1 MDAIIEDVRILSDKT
16 YTDSRGTTFE
26 WFGEGDIHLESIFR
40 KKINRVLIS
49 KSIKGCVRG
58 IHFTERS
65 RGQYKLIT
73 CISGSIEDYYID
85 LRPESKTF
93 GKCGSVTLSG
103 LDGKSVLIPP
113 GIGHA
118 YQSIQK
124 DTIVS
129 YLLNDNYSS
138 EFESSIRPVGA
149 GSPIDFSMEPTEISI
164 RDLNSITFSDFLSNL
179 QK

>member
-1 MDAIIEDVRILSDKT
+1 MDAIIEDVRILSDNT

-26 WFGEGDIHLESIFR
+26 WFGGDDIHLESIFR
-40 KKINRVLIS
+40 NKINRVLIS

-73 CISGSIEDYYID
+73 CISGSIEDYFID

-129 YLLNDNYSS
+129 YLLNDNYST
-138 EFESSIRPVGA
+138 EFESSIRPVGD
-149 GSPIDFSMEPTEISI
+149 GSPIVFSMEPTEISI
-164 RDLNSITFSDFLSNL
+164 RDLNSITFTDFLSNL
-179 QK
+179 